1 MNPKA
6 LYVPCA
12 NHSLNLVI
20 VDGALSSIS
29 AISFFGVLS
38 RLYTL
43 FSSSPPRWEILKSCV
58 AISVKPQSDT
68 RWESRINC
76 VKPLCFYLKEILE
89 ALEKLEEHALEKR
102 DEATS
107 TEVRSL
113 TEYKNMAFLIINHY
127 LSSATSLDILASEI
141 NATKAFLYEYR
152 ENGFSDARVKASEI
166 AIVLG
171 IEKVFSMVRSR
182 KKKSIYSYEC
192 ADHTWQPEHQ
202 YKADF
207 FLPLIDMSIAS
218 VKERFEQI
226 SIVTKL
232 YDFLY
237 RSESLIKACNENSLS
252 AYCKNLQIKLADI
265 DSEDLESELKR
276 FVIVIR
282 EEKNALLKSAYDF
295 LNYIY
300 KEELQETYPN
310 LVIALR
316 IILTLP
322 VTVASA
328 ERSFSKSTM
337 VDERLSSL
345 AMLSIENEVAR
356 TLSYEGIINEFASMK
371 TRPKTSHY
379 GPNFLEI
386 KNWGRNG

>member
-1 MNPKA
+1 MQQKRFFM
-6 LYVPCA
+6 
-12 NHSLNLVI
+12 
-20 VDGALSSIS
+20 SI
-29 AISFFGVLS
+29 AKMDFLTHVL
-38 RLYTL
+38 RHQ
-43 FSSSPPRWEILKSCV
+43 KSQKYWV
-58 AISVKPQSDT
+58 
-68 RWESRINC
+68 
-76 VKPLCFYLKEILE
+76 
-89 ALEKLEEHALEKR
+89 
-102 DEATS
+102 
-107 TEVRSL
+107 
-113 TEYKNMAFLIINHY
+113 
-127 LSSATSLDILASEI
+127 
-141 NATKAFLYEYR
+141 
-152 ENGFSDARVKASEI
+152 
-166 AIVLG
+166 
-171 IEKVFSMVRSR
+171 IEKIFSIVHSR

-202 YKADF
+202 YKVDF
-207 FLPLIDMSIAS
+207 FLPLIDMSVAS
-218 VKERFEQI
+218 VKDRFEQI

-265 DSEDLESELKR
+265 DSEDLESELKC
-276 FVIVIR
+276 FVIVLK

-300 KEELQETYPN
+300 KEELQETYLN

-322 VTVASA
+322 VTVANA
-328 ERSFSKSTM
+328 ERSFSKLKLVKTFHRSTM

-371 TRPKTSHY
+371 TRRKP
-379 GPNFLEI
+379 FF
-386 KNWGRNG
+386 

>member
-1 MNPKA
+1 MVHCHPS
-6 LYVPCA
+6 VQFP
-12 NHSLNLVI
+12 
-20 VDGALSSIS
+20 
-29 AISFFGVLS
+29 FFGVLS
-38 RLYTL
+38 RLYTI

-76 VKPLCFYLKEILE
+76 VKPLHFYLKEILE

-102 DEATS
+102 DRATA

-113 TEYKNMAFLIINHY
+113 TKYIITWPFLLSIIIWYDFLFQINKSSK
-127 LSSATSLDILASEI
+127 LLQSSATSLDILASEI

-182 KKKSIYSYEC
+182 KKKLNYSYKC
-192 ADHTWQPEHQ
+192 VDHTRQPEHQ

-207 FLPLIDMSIAS
+207 FLLLIDMSIAS
-218 VKERFEQI
+218 VKESFEQI

-237 RSESLIKACNENSLS
+237 RSENLFKACNENFLS
-252 AYCKNLQIKLADI
+252 AYCKNLRIKLADI
-265 DSEDLESELKR
+265 DSENLESELKH
-276 FVIVIR
+276 FVIVIK

-310 LVIALR
+310 LVIALQ

-328 ERSFSKSTM
+328 LRSFSKLKLIKTFH
-337 VDERLSSL
+337 RL
-345 AMLSIENEVAR
+345 V
-356 TLSYEGIINEFASMK
+356 
-371 TRPKTSHY
+371 
-379 GPNFLEI
+379 
-386 KNWGRNG
+386 